1 MTGSLTVTWDD
12 VITTIVGG
20 TMVAGV
26 EMRVTL
32 NLRNQRVQDSCWN
45 NACHQGPFAYE
56 TGYDM
61 TV

>member
-26 EMRVTL
+26 EMRVTCL
-32 NLRNQRVQDSCWN
+32 SHLFLLSRES
-45 NACHQGPFAYE
+45 AIIS
-56 TGYDM
+56 
-61 TV
+61 